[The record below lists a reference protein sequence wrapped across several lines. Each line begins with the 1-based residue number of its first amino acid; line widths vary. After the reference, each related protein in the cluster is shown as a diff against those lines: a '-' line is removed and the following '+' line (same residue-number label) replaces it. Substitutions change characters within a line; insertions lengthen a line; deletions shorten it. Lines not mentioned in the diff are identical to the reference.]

1 MRLQKNCKVGRV
13 FQMVIVSILPKAE
26 LGRNDHREDAPDFNL
41 FEYNIKTV
49 LKFII
54 CKYWVE
60 SNETLPILPDGT
72 KYELIIEED
81 FE

>member
-1 MRLQKNCKVGRV
+1 MAHDPNDLHAVYYIFFRDDIKP
-13 FQMVIVSILPKAE
+13 VI
-26 LGRNDHREDAPDFNL
+26 
-41 FEYNIKTV
+41 
-49 LKFII
+49 KFII

-72 KYELIIEED
+72 IYELIIEED

>member
-1 MRLQKNCKVGRV
+1 MYTVCHMLYGMLHAETVCYMHKRYVTYCKFMRYK
-13 FQMVIVSILPKAE
+13 
-26 LGRNDHREDAPDFNL
+26 PD
-41 FEYNIKTV
+41 

>member
-1 MRLQKNCKVGRV
+1 MAHDLHAVCRFIN
-13 FQMVIVSILPKAE
+13 
-26 LGRNDHREDAPDFNL
+26 
-41 FEYNIKTV
+41 YNFLSRRYKTRY
-49 LKFII
+49 KFII

-81 FE
+81 FEWSHNF